1 MQVTFQIEPEALR
14 LAVRDE
20 VASFIRNTLRN
31 EIAEAVAES
40 VSRYIRK
47 NGEDIAIAVFDSAAW
62 DDAKEAAIDGDD
74 IAEKVIYKLSGKS
87 LTITI
92 D

>member
-1 MQVTFQIEPEALR
+1 MQVTLTINPDQLREAIRAELTGNFHDI
-14 LAVRDE
+14 VRDI
-20 VASFIRNTLRN
+20 VRD
-31 EIAEAVAES
+31 
-40 VSRYIRK
+40 YIREA
-47 NGEDIAIAVFDSAAW
+47 GEDIAIAVFESAAW